1 MPVPDGEEEYSAP
14 CGMNFLSVSKTSKH
28 PEEAYDFIK
37 FACTYEGAN
46 IIAETGTL
54 TAYSDDKVKETYLK
68 AANQSDDML
77 SKIVFSGNNVIEQ
90 KYDPN
95 YTKVETILTEE
106 MELYMIGEQD
116 LDTTMKNFEE
126 RRAEILK

>member
-1 MPVPDGEEEYSAP
+1 
-14 CGMNFLSVSKTSKH
+14 MNFYLFQNIEAS
-28 PEEAYDFIK
+28 EEAYDFIK

-77 SKIVFSGNNVIEQ
+77 SRLYFSGNNVIEQ

-95 YTKVETILTEE
+95 IQK
-106 MELYMIGEQD
+106 
-116 LDTTMKNFEE
+116 
-126 RRAEILK
+126 